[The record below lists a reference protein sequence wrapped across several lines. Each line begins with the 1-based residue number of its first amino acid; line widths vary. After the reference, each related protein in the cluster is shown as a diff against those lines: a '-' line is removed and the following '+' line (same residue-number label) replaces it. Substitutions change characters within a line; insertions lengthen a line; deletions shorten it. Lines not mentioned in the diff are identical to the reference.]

1 MQAIVYTS
9 ASGFTK
15 RYAEAL
21 AQSLALP
28 CYSLEQA
35 GSSLEQK
42 AQIIYLGWLMAG
54 GIKGLSKAKRRFAV
68 QAVGAVGMQ
77 PENKKTPLE
86 AQQRYK
92 LDIPF
97 FYLPGGYAPERLDSA
112 VYRIMMKTMGK
123 VVSSRV
129 NKKANASEEE
139 KEMAKAFVQGCDFW
153 QQEHL
158 QPLLDWYAAD
168 KH

>member
-1 MQAIVYTS
+1 
-9 ASGFTK
+9 
-15 RYAEAL
+15 
-21 AQSLALP
+21 
-28 CYSLEQA
+28 
-35 GSSLEQK
+35 
-42 AQIIYLGWLMAG
+42 
-54 GIKGLSKAKRRFAV
+54 
-68 QAVGAVGMQ
+68 
-77 PENKKTPLE
+77 
-86 AQQRYK
+86 
-92 LDIPF
+92 
-97 FYLPGGYAPERLDSA
+97 
-112 VYRIMMKTMGK
+112 MMKTMGK